1 MARSKRGCDCAS
13 EWLAGGYFFYH
24 SASTFQLPLLLQF
37 VKKKNTHTY
46 ETHDL
51 QIKYMY
57 KEFKNNIQYKIEK
70 TKLKFILNSEL
81 FLLFL
86 FFFTTLPLVEGY
98 LFFIYICTLLVTEN
112 PRTGYHT
119 SRLIPGLIF
128 VSRCGLVSEGCRTT
142 LSGNLESDSC
152 RCLLLVLLLL
162 LFLPPSSLSRFFKR
176 R

>member
-1 MARSKRGCDCAS
+1 MAIFFITALPPFNFHFFFNLSKKR
-13 EWLAGGYFFYH
+13 
-24 SASTFQLPLLLQF
+24 
-37 VKKKNTHTY
+37 THTH
-46 ETHDL
+46 TKHM
-51 QIKYMY
+51 IY
-57 KEFKNNIQYKIEK
+57 KLNTCTKNLKIKNNIQYKIEK